1 VDPVVVVDDPNFA
14 VGRAGDL
21 LVVLWIGE
29 TTPSAVRRIAELV
42 RTSRDRGERIGL
54 LQVILHAAKPPDQET
69 REALIELVRGGRDV
83 LAASAVV
90 YPGDGFIMAAARA
103 FVSGIAMLARP
114 GFPHMVFP
122 SRTEAADWIA
132 RLLPAGRGQLRS
144 GAEVSM
150 VIDALVRRVGAT
162 DL

>member
-1 VDPVVVVDDPNFA
+1 MDPIVLVDDPNYA

-29 TTPSAVRRIAELV
+29 TTPAAVRRVAELV
-42 RTSRDRGERIGL
+42 RTSRDRGERVGL

-90 YPGDGFIMAAARA
+90 YPGDGFVMAAARA

-122 SRTEAADWIA
+122 SRPEAADWIA
-132 RLLPAGRGQLRS
+132 RLLPPGRGQVRS

-150 VIDALVRRVGAT
+150 VVDALLRRVGAP
-162 DL
+162 DA